1 MFGNKSLS
9 LGRIYDTVKI
19 TEGGVT
25 MKLHVNADPN
35 RIVIGLNEA
44 QKRLTSIDEN
54 TTDEEKADIARFF
67 ASVIFG
73 DEQTQKLFDFYY
85 GDPMCVISI
94 ASKYFAE
101 RLGKIILKAQ
111 KKSK

>member
-9 LGRIYDTVKI
+9 LGRIYDTVRI
-19 TEGGVT
+19 TEGGSSLV
-25 MKLHVNADPN
+25 LHVNNDPS

-44 QKRLTSIDEN
+44 QKRLQSIDEN
-54 TTDEEKADIARFF
+54 TTEEEKTEIARFF

-85 GDPMCVISI
+85 GDPMCVIGISSNYF
-94 ASKYFAE
+94 SK
-101 RLGKIILKAQ
+101 RLAKKITKAQ
-111 KKSK
+111 KKK